1 MLYCIIGADVQVDGI
16 DGLYGCFMR
25 SQSACSKVWN
35 DASPYRPDEERATT
49 ILHGHGELAEP
60 MGVRFCAHTDFTLAH
75 FARCFRPA
83 GQPLRMCRCCWDK
96 FERALEAV
104 TSKATLYKIRIG
116 SRLPK
121 SALHPADNNTV
132 LFHHFCVFFVC
143 YGT

>member
-1 MLYCIIGADVQVDGI
+1 MVSSPKETKTTRSHDQRVNGRGRVYTRGNNSVAVDTSSIGLV
-16 DGLYGCFMR
+16 
-25 SQSACSKVWN
+25 
-35 DASPYRPDEERATT
+35 
-49 ILHGHGELAEP
+49 HGHGELAEP